1 MTNSVR
7 TLAVALLA
15 AVVLTVSAS
24 EQQPVFRTGARMV
37 SVYSTVTDG
46 HGRLVPELT
55 KDDFEILDN
64 QQPQPIAL
72 FDASIQPVTVVV
84 MLDTSASMTAHLDL
98 LRAAAS
104 QFFIRLLP
112 ADKARVGAFNDK
124 IQISARFT
132 SDRDDLIGELAGLD
146 YGNPTRLYD
155 AIAVGLDALKNIE
168 GRRVILVFTDGDD
181 TASDV
186 GMGKIVD
193 RARVED
199 VMIYSIGL
207 QSEFFNGQR
216 KVRSRPDR
224 GLRKLAEETGG
235 GYFEL
240 EKSDELGAT
249 FTRVAQE
256 LHSQY
261 LLGFA
266 LPVLDGKVHK
276 LELRIRKAG
285 MQVRARK
292 TYLANPDVT
301 TDAGNKSR

>member
-1 MTNSVR
+1 MTKTVR
-7 TLAVALLA
+7 MLAVALLA
-15 AVVLTVSAS
+15 AAALTVSAS
-24 EQQPVFRTGARMV
+24 GQQPVFRTGARMV
-37 SVYSTVTDG
+37 SVYSTVTDA

-64 QQPQPIAL
+64 QQPQPISL
-72 FDASIQPVTVVV
+72 FDASIQPITVVV

-98 LRAAAS
+98 LKAAAS

-132 SDRDDLIGELAGLD
+132 SDRDDLIGELDGLD

-193 RARVED
+193 RARIED

-224 GLRKLAEETGG
+224 GLKKLAEETGG

-240 EKSDELGAT
+240 EKTDELGAT

-266 LPVLDGKVHK
+266 PPTLDGKIHK

-292 TYLANPDVT
+292 SYLANPDVT
-301 TDAGNKSR
+301 TGAGNKPR